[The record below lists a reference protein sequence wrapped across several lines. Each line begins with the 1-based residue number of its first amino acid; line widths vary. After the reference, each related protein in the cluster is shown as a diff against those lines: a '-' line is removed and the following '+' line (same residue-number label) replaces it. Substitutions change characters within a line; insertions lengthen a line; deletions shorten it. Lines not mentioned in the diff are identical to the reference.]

1 MKAKYRK
8 AAVAVAI
15 LLSSAI
21 AKAEM
26 SLEEQEL
33 VCHQGANAFAQGV
46 KLSKHQSS
54 NHQINYLTKQK
65 EVSNESSGLKKQFL
79 IKMMNLGYRSGKERL
94 YEFEGSAGV
103 ERVYE
108 ACLGRTLHT
117 HINLKT
123 AVENLPANKNQH
135 KLDKKK
141 LSHGAF
147 ISRNL
152 SNLAVL
158 KRPPSDI
165 SSLLHLKFDT
175 SIAMGST
182 AAQLHSTRQ
191 KMHIPAYKPPS
202 HKTPCRGCW

>member
-1 MKAKYRK
+1 MKAKYRM
-8 AAVAVAI
+8 AAVAVLI

-54 NHQINYLTKQK
+54 NQQINYLTNQI

-79 IKMMNLGYRSGKERL
+79 IKMMNLGYRSNKERL
-94 YEFEGSAGV
+94 YEFEGRTGI

-117 HINLKT
+117 HSK
-123 AVENLPANKNQH
+123 
-135 KLDKKK
+135 
-141 LSHGAF
+141 
-147 ISRNL
+147 
-152 SNLAVL
+152 
-158 KRPPSDI
+158 
-165 SSLLHLKFDT
+165 
-175 SIAMGST
+175 
-182 AAQLHSTRQ
+182 HSTD
-191 KMHIPAYKPPS
+191 
-202 HKTPCRGCW
+202 

>member
-1 MKAKYRK
+1 MKANYRM

-54 NHQINYLTKQK
+54 NQQINYLTNQI

-79 IKMMNLGYRSGKERL
+79 IKMMNLGYRSNKERL
-94 YEFEGSAGV
+94 YEFEGRTGI

-117 HINLKT
+117 HTK
-123 AVENLPANKNQH
+123 
-135 KLDKKK
+135 
-141 LSHGAF
+141 
-147 ISRNL
+147 
-152 SNLAVL
+152 
-158 KRPPSDI
+158 
-165 SSLLHLKFDT
+165 
-175 SIAMGST
+175 
-182 AAQLHSTRQ
+182 HSTD
-191 KMHIPAYKPPS
+191 
-202 HKTPCRGCW
+202 

>member
-1 MKAKYRK
+1 MKAKYRI

-33 VCHQGANAFAQGV
+33 VCHQGAKAFAQGI
-46 KLSKHQSS
+46 KFSKHQSA
-54 NHQINYLTKQK
+54 NHQIKNLTKQI

-94 YEFEGSAGV
+94 YEFEGSTGI

-117 HINLKT
+117 HTK
-123 AVENLPANKNQH
+123 
-135 KLDKKK
+135 
-141 LSHGAF
+141 
-147 ISRNL
+147 
-152 SNLAVL
+152 
-158 KRPPSDI
+158 
-165 SSLLHLKFDT
+165 
-175 SIAMGST
+175 
-182 AAQLHSTRQ
+182 HSTD
-191 KMHIPAYKPPS
+191 
-202 HKTPCRGCW
+202 